1 MKYRNTYPKS
11 KAVKG
16 VVQKNINK
24 RKAMQHQKLGG
35 KSCVQLQLMALVNG
49 GTQYLKADLLCTTY
63 FVTLNSSSY
72 TGPFFQVVPFL
83 VFFIPTREQHNSSPN
98 DFSAGPDDT

>member
-1 MKYRNTYPKS
+1 
-11 KAVKG
+11 
-16 VVQKNINK
+16 
-24 RKAMQHQKLGG
+24 MQHQKLGG

-49 GTQYLKADLLCTTY
+49 GTQDLKADLLCTTY

-83 VFFIPTREQHNSSPN
+83 AFLFLQEHSITVPLMISQQVQMMLKK
-98 DFSAGPDDT
+98 